1 METKNKVSKVIKIT
15 WGLLGGSILGAIFY
29 IYSVNVNLFNLYGEL
44 PNFETLENPVI
55 DNASKIYTADG
66 VLIGKFYKYNRSYI
80 NFKDISPKLLN
91 ALIVTEDK
99 DFYKHSGIS
108 LSGLMRAGILS
119 ILFQMNRGGGS
130 TITQQLAKILFQTRT
145 SDQYKGL
152 LSDIPLIKV
161 LIYKTKEWITAIK
174 LERLYSKQEL
184 LAMYLN
190 TACFSSNSYGIET
203 AANNFFD
210 CSQADLTYDQAAV
223 LIGLLKGPSFFNP
236 IRHPERAQNRR
247 NHILALL
254 RQNGFISEEECKKLQ
269 DLPIQLSLKQ
279 DKRNVA
285 PYFKEYIR
293 RFIMQWG
300 EKFGYDIYS
309 DGLQIYTTI
318 DSRVQRHAE
327 DAVSEKMKEIQER
340 FEKHLEGRN
349 PWIDEDGEE
358 IEDFIENNIKN
369 TDTYQSLVD
378 QYGAEHAQAYLYEP
392 RKVKLFSWD
401 GEVEQE
407 ISPFDEI
414 KYNKHFLHTGL
425 VAIDPNRGEVKA
437 WVGGINFKHF
447 KYDHVKQGKR
457 QPGSVFKP
465 VVYATALDNGMSPND
480 LVVDMPI
487 TFHNSGNP
495 WTPKNV
501 SNRFTGA
508 KYTLRQAL
516 ARSINSVSAF
526 LIKRFSPKLVVDYAH
541 RLGINSE
548 LQPLPSLC
556 LGSQDVSVFELTNS
570 YCTFMNKGI
579 KTDPICITCIK
590 DKHGKELATFVPM
603 QEEAISESTAQ
614 DMVYMLRGAVEE
626 VGGTFVRL
634 SEEVK
639 KDNQIA
645 GKTGTT
651 SNQSDCWCVGMIHG
665 LCTGIW
671 VGGENRC
678 IRFRNLRDGA
688 GATVARPIWENFT
701 LRLYNDPEVPY
712 KKSEL

>member
-1 METKNKVSKVIKIT
+1 MSTTNKDLKIIKIL
-15 WGLLGGSILGAIFY
+15 WGIFGGSIFAAILY
-29 IYSVNVNLFNLYGEL
+29 IYSVNINLFNLYGEL

-66 VLIGKFYKYNRSYI
+66 VLIGKFYKYNRSFV

-119 ILFQMNRGGGS
+119 ILFRMNRGGGS

-161 LIYKTKEWITAIK
+161 LVYKTKEWITAIK

-210 CSQADLTYDQAAV
+210 CSQSDLTYDQAAV

-236 IRHPERAQNRR
+236 IRHPQRAQDRR

-279 DKRNVA
+279 DKRNIA
-285 PYFKEYIR
+285 PYFKEYIKKVVS
-293 RFIMQWG
+293 QWG

-318 DSRVQRHAE
+318 DSRVQMHAE
-327 DAVSEKMKEIQER
+327 DAVCEKMKIIQER
-340 FEKHLEGRN
+340 FEKHLEGKN

-358 IEDFIENNIKN
+358 IEDFIENNMKN
-369 TDTYQSLVD
+369 TDTYQNLVD
-378 QYGAEHAQAYLYEP
+378 KYGAENVQTYLYEP

-401 GEVEQE
+401 GDVEQE

-425 VAIDPNRGEVKA
+425 VAIDPYRGEVKA

-465 VVYATALDNGMSPND
+465 IVYATALDNGMSPND
-480 LVVDMPI
+480 FVVDIPI

-501 SNRFTGA
+501 SNRFSGER
-508 KYTLRQAL
+508 YTLRQAL
-516 ARSINSVSAF
+516 ARSINSISAF
-526 LIKRFSPKLVVDYAH
+526 LIKKFSPKLVVDYAH
-541 RLGINSE
+541 RLGINSK
-548 LQPLPSLC
+548 LTPLPSLC

-570 YCTFMNKGI
+570 YCTFMNTCI
-579 KTDPICITCIK
+579 KTEPIFISCIK

-603 QEEAISESTAQ
+603 QEEAISESTAK

-634 SEEVK
+634 SDEIK
-639 KDNQIA
+639 KNNQIA

-651 SNQSDCWCVGMIHG
+651 SNQSDCWCVGMVHG

-678 IRFRNLRDGA
+678 IRFRNLRDGQ
-688 GATVARPIWENFT
+688 GATVARPIFEDFI
-701 LRLYNDPEVPY
+701 LRLYADPDVPY

>member
-358 IEDFIENNIKN
+358 IEDFIENNMKS

>member
-66 VLIGKFYKYNRSYI
+66 VLIGKFYKYNRSYT

-152 LSDIPLIKV
+152 LSDIPIIKV
-161 LIYKTKEWITAIK
+161 LVYKTKEWITAIK

-236 IRHPERAQNRR
+236 IRHPKRAQNRR

-254 RQNGFISEEECKKLQ
+254 RQHGFISEEECKKLQ
-269 DLPIQLSLKQ
+269 DLPIQLSLKK

-358 IEDFIENNIKN
+358 IEDFIENNMKN

-378 QYGAEHAQAYLYEP
+378 QYGAENAQEYLHEP

-425 VAIDPNRGEVKA
+425 VAIDPYRGEVKA

-465 VVYATALDNGMSPND
+465 VVYATALDNGMSPDD

-603 QEEAISESTAQ
+603 QEEAISESTAK

-634 SEEVK
+634 SAEVK
-639 KDNQIA
+639 NDNQIA